1 MFRLVAVSCDCYITT
16 GSGIMYHYK
25 AAQLLLYAQLF
36 HTLDYFVY
44 IGVLKHLS
52 GVGSTDIDQGAAA
65 AQTAVALLITECF
78 LVQCDPEMA
87 SV

>member
-1 MFRLVAVSCDCYITT
+1 MLNSFKLSI
-16 GSGIMYHYK
+16 
-25 AAQLLLYAQLF
+25 
-36 HTLDYFVY
+36 VY